1 LLTSGTQG
9 RMRLAVPG
17 PRDLLGVLERG
28 GGQLETLLGVVP
40 RIVALLDDAEAQLR
54 RIGPILDRVEAVTVA
69 AAAEVVR
76 VSAVADV
83 AEVQVE
89 RVRLLMD
96 RFEPSL
102 TRLQP
107 TLETL
112 ADTTSP
118 DEVTALVRLVDQLPE
133 LTERLETDVLP
144 VLGTLGSVA
153 PDLRHLL
160 AASRELNE
168 IIGKV
173 PGFGRLKRR
182 VEEENDEEDLAS
194 G

>member
-1 LLTSGTQG
+1 LLTSGTQR

-28 GGQLETLLGVVP
+28 AGQLETLLGVVP

-76 VSAVADV
+76 VSAVADG
-83 AEVQVE
+83 AEVQLE

>member
-1 LLTSGTQG
+1 
-9 RMRLAVPG
+9 
-17 PRDLLGVLERG
+17 
-28 GGQLETLLGVVP
+28 
-40 RIVALLDDAEAQLR
+40 
-54 RIGPILDRVEAVTVA
+54 
-69 AAAEVVR
+69 
-76 VSAVADV
+76 
-83 AEVQVE
+83 
-89 RVRLLMD
+89 MD

>member
-1 LLTSGTQG
+1 LLTSGTQR

-28 GGQLETLLGVVP
+28 AGQLETLLGVVP

-76 VSAVADV
+76 VSAVADG

>member
-1 LLTSGTQG
+1 
-9 RMRLAVPG
+9 MRLAVPG

-28 GGQLETLLGVVP
+28 ADQLETLLGVVP
-40 RIVALLDDAEAQLR
+40 RIVALLDDAEVQLR

-76 VSAVADV
+76 VSAVADG
-83 AEVQVE
+83 AEAEVE

-102 TRLQP
+102 ARLQP

-118 DEVTALVRLVDQLPE
+118 AEVGALVRLVDQLPE
-133 LTERLETDVLP
+133 LTERLEADVLP

-153 PDLRHLL
+153 PDLRDLL